1 MNNTIAMKRL
11 EIVISKHKLSE
22 LTSLLSKTEVHG
34 YTVIKQVSGLGSRGA
49 VDPNDAIFN
58 SGNVIV
64 ILACQEEKAQEV
76 LAELQPKMKELSG
89 MCLISDCLWLE
100 GSRGSSY

>member
-11 EIVISKHKLSE
+11 EIVINKDKFSE
-22 LTSLLSKTEVHG
+22 IASLLSKTEVHG
-34 YTVIKQVSGLGSRGA
+34 YTVIQQAGGLGSRG
-49 VDPNDAIFN
+49 VIDTNDITLN
-58 SGNVIV
+58 SGNVVV
-64 ILACQEEKAQEV
+64 ILACQEEKAQKV

-100 GSRGSSY
+100 GSKVSY